1 MKSFFAALIIASL
14 FLGCSHVSR
23 LSNQK
28 ISGSKNLIFI
38 RPFSGEKTPVEVTK
52 LISERFYSKLTSKEF
67 FSGSAGK
74 RYSFD
79 FYFGQPCPNGFD
91 CYYITGEVSEYKYVE
106 GCCGRDGVE
115 VSTTARLWDDLT
127 KKPLFEVSEWN
138 SEVFEPED
146 VDQLQAIELLADDS
160 TKTLVDALLK
170 ELSSH

>member
-1 MKSFFAALIIASL
+1 MKSFLAALIISIL
-14 FLGCSHVSR
+14 FLGCSHVNR
-23 LSNQK
+23 LSKQK
-28 ISGSKNLIFI
+28 VSGSKNLIFI
-38 RPFSGEKTPVEVTK
+38 RPFSGEKIPVEVTK
-52 LISERFYSKLTSKEF
+52 LLSERFYSKLTSKEF
-67 FSGSAGK
+67 FSGSDGK
-74 RYSFD
+74 LYSFD

-91 CYYITGEVSEYKYVE
+91 CYYITGEVSAYKYEE

-115 VSTTARLWDDLT
+115 VSTMVRLWDDLT

>member
-1 MKSFFAALIIASL
+1 MKSFLAALLISIL

-23 LSNQK
+23 LSTQK
-28 ISGSKNLIFI
+28 VSGSKNMIFI
-38 RPFSGEKTPVEVTK
+38 RPFSGEKIPVEVTK
-52 LISERFYSKLTSKEF
+52 LLSERFYSKLTSKEF
-67 FSGSAGK
+67 FSGKAGK
-74 RYSFD
+74 LYSFD
-79 FYFGQPCPNGFD
+79 FYFGQPCPSGFD
-91 CYYITGEVSEYKYVE
+91 CYYITGEVSDYKYEE

-115 VSTTARLWDDLT
+115 VSTTVRLWDDLT